1 MNTDNTFQQLLLAL
15 QTALCKNAHD
25 NVDCAKNS
33 EKLIQ
38 LAKKQKILP
47 LVLDGQGESTAQE
60 DDGLAEAKRSAK
72 QQVVAQ
78 VLRSERFLEVYNRLL
93 LAGVTPLAVKGILC
107 RSVYPKGDLR
117 PSADEDVFVG
127 DAQFSKSC
135 EILRTLGLKAAE
147 GANEAADD
155 EVTFRT
161 SDGILTIELH
171 RTLFPTT
178 SPVFSALER
187 FFADAFSHPR
197 EYEVAPGQVVLSLN
211 EHDHLL
217 YLLLHAFKHFIYS
230 GFGIR
235 QVCDIGLWAER
246 YGERIDWELLR
257 RQTACVRADSFA
269 ASVFQIA
276 GEHLGIRLKNAW
288 VCEGEMSCERMLE
301 DMMSGGIYGTAD
313 LSRRHSASLTFRAVE
328 TGETGLAAA
337 LFPSRKTLLRAYP
350 ELESK
355 PLLLPVVWCR
365 RLLKYRREVKSCP
378 DSKAAETV
386 RIAKSRKDML
396 RYYHII

>member
-1 MNTDNTFQQLLLAL
+1 MRRNENVAVILETVSAAIHNADGSGITVPTDINFLIH
-15 QTALCKNAHD
+15 TAG
-25 NVDCAKNS
+25 
-33 EKLIQ
+33 E
-38 LAKKQKILP
+38 QKILP
-47 LVLDGQGESTAQE
+47 LVVEALHGTAEGLDGF
-60 DDGLAEAKRSAK
+60 AEAKRMAK
-72 QQVVAQ
+72 RQVTAQ
-78 VLRSERFLEVYNRLL
+78 VLRSERFLEVYHRLFS
-93 LAGVTPLAVKGILC
+93 AGVTPLAVKGILC
-107 RSVYPKGDLR
+107 RSLYPKGDLR

-135 EILRTLGLKAAE
+135 EILRTLGLTAVE
-147 GANEAADD
+147 GSNEAVDD

-161 SDGILTIELH
+161 ADGILSIELH

-197 EYEVAPGQVVLSLN
+197 EYEVVPGQVVLSLN

-257 RQTACVRADSFA
+257 RQTASVRADAFA

-276 GEHLGIRLKNAW
+276 REYLSMELRGAW
-288 VCEGEMSCERMLE
+288 DCEGEMNCEKMLE

-313 LSRRHSASLTFRAVE
+313 RSRLHSASLTFRAVE
-328 TGETGLAAA
+328 SGGSGWTAA
-337 LFPSRKTLLRAYP
+337 LFPPRKTLLRAYP
-350 ELESK
+350 ELEK
-355 PLLLPVVWCR
+355 RPFLLPVVWCK
-365 RLLKYRREVKSCP
+365 RLIKYRREVKNRP
-378 DSKAAETV
+378 DSKAAESI
-386 RIAKSRKDML
+386 RIAKSRKEML
-396 RYYHII
+396 HYYHII